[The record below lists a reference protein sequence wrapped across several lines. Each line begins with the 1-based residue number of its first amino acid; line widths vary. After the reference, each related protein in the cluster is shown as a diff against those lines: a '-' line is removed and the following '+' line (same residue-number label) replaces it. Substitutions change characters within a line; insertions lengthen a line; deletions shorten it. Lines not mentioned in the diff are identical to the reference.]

1 MNCRFSVDNASIAL
15 PIIPMHIARSIP
27 ELRQHL
33 THSQRPA
40 FVPTM
45 GNLHAG
51 HIKLVE
57 LAKPQ
62 GDCTV
67 ASIFVNRLQFLPHED
82 FDSYPRTWERDCA
95 QLQAAGCDVLFAP
108 RENDLYPEPQNFKV
122 HADPALADLLEG
134 HFRPGFF
141 TGVSTVV
148 MKLFMAV
155 FAGKA
160 QGTAVFGKK
169 DYQQLMVIRQMV
181 RQFALPIEIASGA
194 TCRAADG
201 LALSSRNGFLSEV
214 ERAEALHLSLT
225 LHELGRDALA
235 AANAIEAHLPA
246 LEAKAMETL
255 SRRGWQPDYLT
266 VRRRSD
272 LQLPQAGDALV
283 VLGAAKLGATRLID
297 NLEI

>member
-1 MNCRFSVDNASIAL
+1 MRIVHTLA
-15 PIIPMHIARSIP
+15 

-33 THSQRPA
+33 ASAEHPA

-45 GNLHAG
+45 GNLHDG
-51 HIKLVE
+51 HIALIRQ
-57 LAKPQ
+57 AKPL

-82 FDSYPRTWERDCA
+82 FDSYPRTWDSDCA

-108 RENDLYPEPQNFKV
+108 RENDLYPEPQAVKV
-122 HADPALADLLEG
+122 HADPALADILEG

-181 RQFALPIEIASGA
+181 RQFALPITIDSGE
-194 TCRAADG
+194 TRRAPDG
-201 LALSSRNGFLSEV
+201 LALSSRNGYLSEA

-225 LHELGRDALA
+225 LRELGRDALA
-235 AANAIEAHLPA
+235 AAHALETHRPA
-246 LEAKAMETL
+246 LEAKAMAALTQ
-255 SRRGWQPDYLT
+255 RGWQPDYLT

-272 LQLPQAGDALV
+272 LQMPKAGDALV

>member
-1 MNCRFSVDNASIAL
+1 
-15 PIIPMHIARSIP
+15 MHIAHTIA

-33 THSQRPA
+33 ASAQHPA

-51 HIKLVE
+51 HIALITQ
-57 LAKPQ
+57 AKPL
-62 GDCTV
+62 GDCTA

-82 FDSYPRTWERDCA
+82 FDSYPRTWDSDCA

-108 RENDLYPEPQNFKV
+108 REHDLYPEPQAVKV
-122 HADPALADLLEG
+122 HADPALADILEG

-201 LALSSRNGFLSEV
+201 LALSSRNGYLSET
-214 ERAEALHLSLT
+214 ERAEALHLSLALRT
-225 LHELGRDALA
+225 LGRDALA
-235 AANAIEAHLPA
+235 SANGLVQQLPQ
-246 LEAKAMETL
+246 LEAQAMQALTA
-255 SRRGWQPDYLT
+255 RGWKPDYLT

-272 LQLPQAGDALV
+272 LQTPQAGDDLV
-283 VLGAAKLGATRLID
+283 VLGAARLGETRLID
-297 NLEI
+297 NLEV